1 MGSSCGH
8 GFLPP
13 EAANPV
19 PAAWNASEFCRALD
33 FPGLKPWRH
42 LSIHFQW
49 GAQVLIS
56 AAFFYSQT
64 GFNST
69 SNLLISLNFLRRKS

>member
-1 MGSSCGH
+1 MGPPAGMASCPLGRQALFPQR
-8 GFLPP
+8 GMQ
-13 EAANPV
+13 AG
-19 PAAWNASEFCRALD
+19 FCRTPS
-33 FPGLKPWRH
+33 FFGSKPWRH

-56 AAFFYSQT
+56 AALFYSQT

-69 SNLLISLNFLRRKS
+69 SNLLISLIFLRRKS

>member
-1 MGSSCGH
+1 MASCPSGRQALFPQREMRA
-8 GFLPP
+8 G
-13 EAANPV
+13 
-19 PAAWNASEFCRALD
+19 FCRAPS